1 MANRILIPNGGEAV
15 EAEYKE
21 QVIEEYGD
29 NPFVEA
35 LPPILNELE
44 AVEKLAVYPSF
55 DPQERMLDKQYRI
68 HLVQRLFQ
76 CFQPLMI
83 HLDLESRIS
92 RVIRQGYLARNP
104 FKPAYAQSLQ
114 EGHSE
119 ILGLRREL
127 NSNSVFRT
135 TAAGFTII
143 GVSGMGKTTAIN
155 RVLSLYPQVIVH
167 KNYKGINFSM
177 YQVSWLK
184 LDCPF
189 DGSLKGLCIEFFR
202 KLDDIL
208 GTDYS
213 KKFAI
218 GRKTVDNMLSVM
230 SQVARNI
237 GLGLLIID
245 EIQHLSRAKSG
256 GDQKMLNFFVT
267 LVNTIGV
274 PVILVGTPAGLS
286 ILQSEFRQARR
297 GSGQGDMIWER
308 LNMDKNW
315 DLLINAIWDYQWT
328 KKHVPLTEE
337 LSNAFYEESQGIIDI
352 FVKLYAMAQIQA
364 ITDGTEFITTQSIKQ
379 VANKHLQL
387 VKPFLTAKNRDFV
400 VGVLRIYAVDVNFRF
415 YKWRK
420 GFSGLTNEDRG
431 TKKDTA

>member
-15 EAEYKE
+15 EAKYNE

-29 NPFVEA
+29 NPFIEA

-44 AVEKLAVYPSF
+44 AVEKLAVYPNF
-55 DPQERMLDKQYRI
+55 NPQERMLDKQYRI
-68 HLVQRLFQ
+68 HMVQRLFQ

-119 ILGLRREL
+119 ILGLRSEL
-127 NSNSVFRT
+127 SSNSVFRT

-189 DGSLKGLCIEFFR
+189 DGSLKGLCIEFFS

-213 KKFAI
+213 KKFGI

-274 PVILVGTPAGLS
+274 PVIFVGTPAGLS

-308 LNMDKNW
+308 LNIDQNW

-328 KKHVPLTEE
+328 KK
-337 LSNAFYEESQGIIDI
+337 A
-352 FVKLYAMAQIQA
+352 
-364 ITDGTEFITTQSIKQ
+364 
-379 VANKHLQL
+379 
-387 VKPFLTAKNRDFV
+387 
-400 VGVLRIYAVDVNFRF
+400 
-415 YKWRK
+415 
-420 GFSGLTNEDRG
+420 
-431 TKKDTA
+431 DTFD